1 MKFLCIF
8 NDSSLK
14 QTYKNLFLGEF
25 DLNILIGDYFLK
37 KDKELF
43 KKWHLIKCSFWNWF
57 KVASLLTFRPFGDA
71 YNKKEKK
78 NLHYTDICVHGDT
91 GKQIIC

>member
-1 MKFLCIF
+1 MKLLCIF

-43 KKWHLIKCSFWNWF
+43 KKM
-57 KVASLLTFRPFGDA
+57 TF
-71 YNKKEKK
+71 N
-78 NLHYTDICVHGDT
+78 
-91 GKQIIC
+91 